1 MHVFVF
7 LSAQTYG
14 LLGFTNSYYTGFR
27 SPFRLCL
34 VLDLER
40 NSNVWSA
47 LNVWLHLAKKA
58 LCYLLEAL
66 EEEYHIF
73 FCRKSPQTLSESGIC
88 RTGSFQ
94 FCGWT
99 LCNRTGF
106 LGVGE
111 GVISPLI
118 APIVIQELGPHGVQT
133 ELCWGRK
140 ASATQQQHCPTAP
153 VRQGSVRASKHCLL
167 MEFENWLWSPVDVAL
182 LSPAHELG
190 CA

>member
-14 LLGFTNSYYTGFR
+14 LLGFTNSYYTGFP
-27 SPFRLCL
+27 SPFRFCL

-66 EEEYHIF
+66 EEYHIF
-73 FCRKSPQTLSESGIC
+73 FVGSRLRHYQKLGFAELEVSSSVGEPCA
-88 RTGSFQ
+88 TG
-94 FCGWT
+94 
-99 LCNRTGF
+99 LGF
-106 LGVGE
+106 WGVGE